1 MKKTLVALAVTAFA
15 ASASA
20 LTVYEKD
27 GTNVQFDGSLR
38 LLLDNSKPEGQ
49 RAHSNLKNDGSRF
62 GVRVKHDIAE
72 DFFALG
78 RLELRFNGASDKK
91 GSDEFGSLY
100 AHRAYVGLGSKQYG
114 EVTFGRQVTIGD
126 DIARAGFDNTY
137 CVTKTPLTTDGK
149 SVIRYDYKGVE
160 GLQVGVDYRFAED
173 RKDGEVVDGKLK
185 AGYGAGAIYEFG
197 VGEGQSASVAAGY
210 TRDSFAT
217 GTNKKH
223 YRDAAMAGASY
234 TINDLTLAA
243 DYGYESTKNGDA
255 KRGREH
261 GFQVGAKYK
270 VTPQAA
276 VYGNYLFLVGKNNAG
291 DKKDAAGNAITS
303 KENRANKFMLGAEYQ
318 FHKQVKAFV
327 EGKVEKIKY
336 TYNDN
341 STSRATDRSVGV
353 GLRVFW

>member
-1 MKKTLVALAVTAFA
+1 MKKTLVALAVTVFA

-20 LTVYEKD
+20 LTVYDKD
-27 GTNVQFDGSLR
+27 GSNVQFDGSLR
-38 LLLDNSKPEGQ
+38 LLLDNSKAEGK

-72 DFFALG
+72 DFYALG
-78 RLELRFNGASDKK
+78 RLEFRFNGNTSTT
-91 GSDEFGSLY
+91 DEFGSLY

-137 CVTKTPLTTDGK
+137 GVTKTPLTTSGK
-149 SVIRYDYKGVE
+149 SVVRYDYKGIE

-173 RKDGEVVDGKLK
+173 RDSNGEVKNGKLK
-185 AGYGAGAIYEFG
+185 SGYGAGAVYEFG
-197 VGEGQSASVAAGY
+197 LSEGESASVAAGY
-210 TRDSFAT
+210 TRDNYAT
-217 GTNKKH
+217 GTNKKNN
-223 YRDAAMAGASY
+223 RDAAMVGASY
-234 TINDLTLAA
+234 TVNNLTLAA
-243 DYGYESTKNGDA
+243 DYGYETTKNGGD

-276 VYGNYLFLVGKNNAG
+276 VYGNYLYLWGKNNKNG
-291 DKKDAAGNAITS
+291 DAVTAK
-303 KENRANKFMLGAEYQ
+303 NRANKFMLGTEYQ

-327 EGKVEKIKY
+327 EGKVEKLKY
-336 TYNDN
+336 TNLDN